1 MMDIPHGLLDGA
13 LVVFL
18 FLLTIII
25 NSLRATIQAS
35 RNEQQELSKAINE
48 LSLTIGRDYVTRAE
62 TEKDHNQI
70 WERLDK
76 DKDDINNVSQRVTR
90 IESQRL
96 DNHTGWKQP

>member
-1 MMDIPHGLLDGA
+1 MDSIPHGFMDAA

-18 FLLTIII
+18 FLLSIII
-25 NSLRATIQAS
+25 NSLRTTIQAA
-35 RNEQQELSKAINE
+35 RNEQAELSKAINA
-48 LSLTIGRDYVTRAE
+48 LTLTIGRDYVTRAE

-76 DKDDINNVSQRVTR
+76 DKDDINSVSQRVTR
-90 IESQRL
+90 IESQRR